1 MKKRSRKRQKNI
13 FVPIVVLIF
22 CCVFTAMVAYGW
34 QSRKKNVKVANSS
47 STANETVESAQGE
60 TSGESETQAVSESE
74 TDTTAETTTAAPETT
89 PSSDDKIVY
98 LTFDDGPWVG
108 TPRLLDILDQY
119 NIKACFFVTAQYM
132 ENDALVDMLKQIK
145 DRGHNIAVH
154 SLTHDYKKIYA
165 SVDAFLADYD
175 AMDDIILKA
184 TGERTKLL
192 RFPGGSN
199 TGYNKAIRTELLQA
213 VRDRGIIYFDWNS
226 FDGDV
231 EGKRGQALIDQTIQ
245 QVNANKHSTLLM
257 HDMPSTAFVHDALPT
272 IIEQLKADG
281 YRFELLG
288 MDTPPKQFAK

>member
-1 MKKRSRKRQKNI
+1 MRKRSRKKRKNVFI
-13 FVPIVVLIF
+13 PIIVLIF
-22 CCVFTAMVAYGW
+22 CCIFTAMVARGW
-34 QSRKKNVKVANSS
+34 SEKQKKSKVAKVSENIG
-47 STANETVESAQGE
+47 ETVEVNP
-60 TSGESETQAVSESE
+60 SETTTEDHIEAISESE
-74 TDTTAETTTAAPETT
+74 TETTTAPETT
-89 PSSDDKIVY
+89 PSPDEKIVY
-98 LTFDDGPWVG
+98 LTFDDGPWTG
-108 TPRLLDILDQY
+108 TPRLLDILDTY
-119 NIKACFFVTAQYM
+119 DVKACFFVTAQYM

-145 DRGHNIAVH
+145 DRGHNIGVH
-154 SLTHDYKKIYA
+154 SLTHNYKKIYA

-213 VRDRGIIYFDWNS
+213 VRDRGIVYFDWNS

-231 EGKRGQALIDQTIQ
+231 EGKKGQDLINQTIQ
-245 QVNANKHSTLLM
+245 QVNANKHSILLM

-272 IIEQLKADG
+272 IIERLKADG

-288 MDTPPKQFAK
+288 INTPPRQFAK